1 MLPSGPLKRPQSS
14 HDSLAGLR
22 APRSLHLAE
31 LEVFGLERLLDLRL
45 PVPRRVLLLLLL
57 LRGRGRA
64 CGQAVQ
70 HLPDVEFPHGLAQGS
85 PRCEAQVGEE
95 APAAKESEPLKPS
108 GGFDRGERRSS
119 GEQKIIPTGR
129 AATTDGRARG
139 GEPSSS
145 EAAAA
150 AVAPDAASSPGRGRA
165 PAVPRRCRRIHG
177 PQPGSPPAGPGLGL
191 RSAQPPGPHGPGTR
205 GRSPRRLSLSPR
217 MLAVASREPRTL
229 ALNAR

>member
-1 MLPSGPLKRPQSS
+1 MANS
-14 HDSLAGLR
+14 
-22 APRSLHLAE
+22 LAE

-129 AATTDGRARG
+129 AATTGGRARG

-165 PAVPRRCRRIHG
+165 PAVPRRCRR
-177 PQPGSPPAGPGLGL
+177 PRPP
-191 RSAQPPGPHGPGTR
+191 RSARGT
-205 GRSPRRLSLSPR
+205 L
-217 MLAVASREPRTL
+217 ASRPLALRPRCFRGLPLRPSLPPLRPPLQPLPHPLASTGARTRPPRTS
-229 ALNAR
+229 ACTAAARPPCWTWTLTW